1 MVNRVAPPG
10 PCPRTRRPDGLES
23 MIRYGL
29 FFVVLMTAAVAIDA
43 SAGMVSK
50 PKIIVH
56 GDVSIPTD
64 PQQFVDGFSLGLGGG
79 VGVGF
84 PLSSRFAVVADVDY
98 KVFGVDEEGFRR
110 TYGVPPSK
118 VLTGDQIATFYASL
132 SLKVDLISAPA
143 QIRPYLIGG
152 GGFFRYNPD
161 DFAVDETSMG
171 FQSENTFGVN
181 AGGGVEVVLAPYLVL
196 FLDAMYVV
204 GFTENEN
211 TGYVTIRPGIAFD
224 WKVEE

>member
-1 MVNRVAPPG
+1 M
-10 PCPRTRRPDGLES
+10 
-23 MIRYGL
+23 
-29 FFVVLMTAAVAIDA
+29 AAVAAVDA

-50 PKIIVH
+50 PKIVAH

-64 PQQFVDGFSLGLGGG
+64 PQEFVDAFSLGLGGG
-79 VGVGF
+79 VGIGF
-84 PLSSRFAVVADVDY
+84 PLSSRFAVVADIDY

-110 TYGVPPSK
+110 TYNVPPGT
-118 VLTGDQIATFYASL
+118 VFTGDEVAALYASL
-132 SLKVDLISAPA
+132 SLKADLISAPS

-152 GGFFRYNPD
+152 AGFFRYDPY
-161 DFAVDETSMG
+161 DFAVDDTSLG
-171 FQSENTFGVN
+171 FQSENTYGVN
-181 AGGGVEVVLAPYLVL
+181 LGGGIEVVVAPYLIL

-224 WKVEE
+224 WKAEE